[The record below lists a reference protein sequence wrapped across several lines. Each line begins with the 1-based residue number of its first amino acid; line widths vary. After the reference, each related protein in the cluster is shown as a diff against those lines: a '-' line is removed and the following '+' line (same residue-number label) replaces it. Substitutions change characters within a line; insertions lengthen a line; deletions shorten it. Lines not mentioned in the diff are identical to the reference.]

1 MLTTAISCTIIY
13 FVDSTTI
20 FGGFDMDITQ
30 RQITKIAREV
40 NRFTV
45 RTLKSEGIGSS
56 ELDLIHLIR
65 KNPGITQANACAV
78 LGTDK
83 GAVARQCASLE
94 AKGYI
99 ERKENPDDGRSR
111 LLFPTGKA
119 EKLKNSKAHIEA
131 SFYEWLAESLPEG
144 EKREFAR
151 LLDILYQKCK
161 EESKAN
167 FPHITDKIKE
177 GVKNEK

>member
-1 MLTTAISCTIIY
+1 
-13 FVDSTTI
+13 
-20 FGGFDMDITQ
+20 MDITQ

-45 RTLKSEGIGSS
+45 RTLKSDGIGSS
-56 ELDLIHLIR
+56 ELDLIHTIR
-65 KNPGITQANACAV
+65 KHPGITQAKACAV
-78 LGTDK
+78 LGADK
-83 GAVARQCASLE
+83 GAVAKQCASLE

-131 SFYEWLAESLPEG
+131 SFYEWLTESLSER
-144 EKREFAR
+144 EKQEFAR
-151 LLDILYQKCK
+151 LLGILYQKCR
-161 EESKAN
+161 EESKAS
-167 FPHITDKIKE
+167 FPNISAIVEE
-177 GVKNEK
+177 GVENEE

>member
-1 MLTTAISCTIIY
+1 
-13 FVDSTTI
+13 
-20 FGGFDMDITQ
+20 MDITQ

-45 RTLKSEGIGSS
+45 RTLKSDGIGSS
-56 ELDLIHLIR
+56 ELDLIHTIR
-65 KNPGITQANACAV
+65 KHPGITQAKACAV
-78 LGTDK
+78 LGADK
-83 GAVARQCASLE
+83 GAVAKQCASLE

-131 SFYEWLAESLPEG
+131 LLLRMADRKPVRKGKTGVRPPFGNLISKMQGRKQGKLPPYFRHCG
-144 EKREFAR
+144 RRRRK
-151 LLDILYQKCK
+151 
-161 EESKAN
+161 
-167 FPHITDKIKE
+167 
-177 GVKNEK
+177 